1 MWNLE
6 KKMVKMILFVS
17 RNRDIDTKN
26 KCIDTK
32 EEAGCGMNWEIRI
45 DIYTLL
51 CIKQITNENYCITE
65 GTLFSALQRPK
76 QERKKKKRGDI
87 CIQMADSLC
96 YTVETDITM

>member
-51 CIKQITNENYCITE
+51 CIK
-65 GTLFSALQRPK
+65 
-76 QERKKKKRGDI
+76 
-87 CIQMADSLC
+87 
-96 YTVETDITM
+96 